1 MKKTIIAAS
10 LTALAMGPAFAGA
23 SEYEANGQTK
33 IFDGTGSYPSGD
45 SIKLIG
51 GWHYDDKTETNVFDH
66 SASNTNITLTGGTFD
81 ELIGGNHIR
90 KPNTGS
96 YDLKIGNTHVTLS
109 GEGSVTYFIGGSKAN
124 NADNTNLTSGNV
136 TTVISGGTVTGS
148 AMSCQCDRWIVCEI
162 HR

>member
-66 SASNTNITLTGGTFD
+66 MRATL
-81 ELIGGNHIR
+81 
-90 KPNTGS
+90 
-96 YDLKIGNTHVTLS
+96 
-109 GEGSVTYFIGGSKAN
+109 
-124 NADNTNLTSGNV
+124 
-136 TTVISGGTVTGS
+136 ISHS
-148 AMSCQCDRWIVCEI
+148 RAEHLMN
-162 HR
+162 